1 MSDPMQKPTPAQTQP
16 SQERVPTVFAER
28 PVEGS
33 RRGGMLAVGAGVV
46 AVILIAVAVAMHN
59 HTAAPESA
67 AANQN
72 QILPIHPYAG
82 SLALSGLTM
91 SQSTS
96 LSGGTSTFIDG
107 KIRNSGGQTLTG
119 VTVQVLFP
127 NDEGSAPQMETVALA
142 LIRAHEPYVDTQP
155 VSMAPIKP
163 GEEKEF
169 RLIFERVPD
178 GWNQQLPEIHV
189 VKVSAQ

>member
-1 MSDPMQKPTPAQTQP
+1 MSDPMQKSTSAQTQP
-16 SQERVPTVFAER
+16 SQKRVPMLFSER
-28 PVEGS
+28 PAEEP
-33 RRGGMLAVGAGVV
+33 RRGWMVAVGAGVV
-46 AVILIAVAVAMHN
+46 AVILIAVAVAMHS
-59 HTAAPESA
+59 HKAAPESA

-72 QILPIHPYAG
+72 HILPIDPYAG
-82 SLALSGLTM
+82 RLTLSGLTM

-107 KIRNSGGQTLTG
+107 KIRNAGGQTLTG

-142 LIRAHEPYVDTQP
+142 LVRAHEPYVDTEP
-155 VSMAPIKP
+155 VSASPIKP